1 MTFSMIR
8 MRLTYQRSFFLIVAL
23 WLLSCGANYAQV
35 QRPGTYKKLT
45 WQAPQEV
52 AVESGVFRKMT
63 GFAEAAYLPERN
75 YLPTVYLTETGIVE
89 RVEISEAEYRPLSPA
104 EQNSIPVSS
113 LKNFPEVI
121 ITHDVSRHR
130 QVSKINIVPLRL
142 NSSTG
147 AVEKLV
153 SFKYNFIKGSG
164 PATTGGPGQIAPTNH
179 RNYASSSVLAQG
191 DWFKI
196 GVTKSGVYKINVA
209 FLASLGLNP
218 ANINARNLAIF
229 GNGGGMLP
237 QANNIARPDDLIENA
252 IYVEGE
258 ADNRFDG
265 SDYILF
271 YAQGPDTWAYDSG
284 QSTFTHQKNIYSDT
298 AFYFVTV
305 KSSAGLRIQSQAPA
319 PSAQATLTEYDERA
333 FHEQELFN
341 LLKSGRQWYGEV
353 FDIGQSER
361 TIPFEATGLIPNSKV
376 RLTTN
381 VMASA
386 AGRETTFTIA
396 LNGNQAGI
404 INLPSIGGGY
414 YDSKGTTRS
423 ASFLLDAPAL
433 AQGRRLDVSLAY
445 DRKGLSA
452 AKAYL
457 NFITL
462 HYKRGLELY
471 GGQTAF
477 RAVEAVNG
485 NYEFRFRKAES
496 DLTVW
501 DVSTPSQPV
510 SQRIQNNGGLPSF
523 ITSSTGIP
531 KEFVAFKASSP
542 EIAAPLPSGKVINQN
557 LHALSNQV
565 PDLLIVTAPQFRAQ
579 AEKLANFRRD
589 HDGLTVVVATTTQIY
604 NEFSSGAQD
613 LTAIRDFAKMLY
625 DRGGDRLKY
634 LLLFG
639 GCSYDYKN
647 RVVNNTNFVPIYQTP
662 ESLHPINSFPSD
674 DYVGFLEDSKGAW
687 ANNHADLMDIGV
699 GRLPV
704 RNTQE
709 AEQIV
714 AKLMHYSGKASALG
728 KWRNRVVFVADDGD
742 FNLHQ
747 RDADDLASLFKQS
760 FLSAYNVNKIF
771 LDAFQQLPSPAG
783 NRSPQASRA
792 LNQAVQDGALFV
804 NYTGHGNTEQ
814 WTSASLIEPQM
825 IQNWN
830 NLDNLPFF
838 VTATCDFGVYDKPD
852 IFSGGQLILLSPNGG
867 GIGLITASRAVYS
880 NTNKLI
886 NASFYESAFIK
897 ERGEMPRLG
906 DVARNTKN
914 KSISGISNRNYALLG
929 DPSMRLAYPASG
941 AKITHIN
948 NKAVEPLKDTIRALD
963 RVTMQ
968 GIIELNGA
976 PDPDF
981 NGLVNVTVY
990 DKEATV
996 STLGFTPTSPVMQ
1009 FGLRNSVLFD
1019 GVAKVERGTF
1029 AFTFVVPKD
1038 ISYVFGEGKISLYAT
1053 RHNTLHD
1060 VHGANQEF
1068 VIGGNSLTAVA
1079 DNIPPDIQLFMNDES
1094 FVFGGYTDPDPMLIA
1109 RLADSSGINVSS
1121 TGIGREITAVLD
1133 GNRDDILILNRY
1145 YSADTND
1152 YTRGTVRYA
1161 LRGLAPG
1168 SHSLAFKAWD
1178 THNNS
1183 AESYL
1188 EFVVAEHA
1196 GLALQNVLNYPN
1208 PFTTY
1213 TTFHF
1218 DHNQAGKDLDVQVQI
1233 FTVTGKLLKTLQM
1246 QMFNSPAHVGH
1257 PGSAHEIAWDGK
1269 DDFGD
1274 KIGKGIYI
1282 YKVNVRSSDGAKAHK
1297 LEKLVIL
1304 N

>member
-1 MTFSMIR
+1 
-8 MRLTYQRSFFLIVAL
+8 MRLSFKRNIFFVLTL
-23 WLLSCGANYAQV
+23 WLLSHVAGYAQV
-35 QRPGTYKKLT
+35 QRSGKMKKLT

-52 AVESGVFRKMT
+52 AAEDGTFRKIA
-63 GFAEAAYLPERN
+63 GFGEA
-75 YLPTVYLTETGIVE
+75 VYLSEFNYVPAVYLIEQGTVQKVELTNTE
-89 RVEISEAEYRPLSPA
+89 YHPLTPA
-104 EQNSIPVSS
+104 EQASLPVAS
-113 LKNFPEVI
+113 LKSSPEI
-121 ITHDVSRHR
+121 LISHDVSQHR

-142 NSSTG
+142 NSATG
-147 AVEKLV
+147 VAEKLV
-153 SFKYNFIKGSG
+153 SFTYNLIMGSS
-164 PATTGGPGQIAPTNH
+164 PATMGGPGQIAPYNH
-179 RNYASSSVLAQG
+179 RNYASSSVMAQG
-191 DWFKI
+191 DWFKV
-196 GVTKSGVYKINVA
+196 GVTRSGIYKINVA
-209 FLASLGLNP
+209 FLNSLGLN
-218 ANINARNLAIF
+218 AAGVNARHLAVY

-237 QANNIARPDDLIENA
+237 QANSTDRPDDLVENA

-258 ADNRFDG
+258 ADGQFNG

-271 YAQGPDTWAYDSG
+271 YAHGPDTWTYDAA
-284 QSTFTHQKNIYSDT
+284 QSAFLHQKNIYSDT
-298 AFYFVTV
+298 AYYFITV
-305 KSSAGLRIQSQAPA
+305 KNTPGLRVQTQAA
-319 PSAQATLTEYDERA
+319 PTGAQATIAEFDERA
-333 FHEQELFN
+333 HHEQEVFN
-341 LLKSGRQWYGEV
+341 LLRSGRQWFGEM
-353 FDIGQSER
+353 FDAAQAER
-361 TIPFEATGLIPNSKV
+361 TVPFEATGLVPGTKV
-376 RLTTN
+376 RLTAN
-381 VMASA
+381 VMSTGQ
-386 AGRETTFTIA
+386 GRETSLAIR
-396 LNGNQAGI
+396 LNSNQAGVL
-404 INLPSIGGGY
+404 NFPSIGAGY
-414 YDSKGTTRS
+414 YDSKGVIRTGS
-423 ASFLLDAPAL
+423 YLLDAPAL
-433 AQGRRLDVSLAY
+433 AQGRRLDVSMAY
-445 DRKGLSA
+445 NRNGLTA

-462 HYKRGLELY
+462 QYKRSLELY
-471 GGQTAF
+471 GGQTSF
-477 RAVEAVNG
+477 RSVTALNG
-485 NYEFRFRKAES
+485 TYEYRFARAES
-496 DLTVW
+496 ELMVW
-501 DVSTPSQPV
+501 DVSTLALPVNQVLQNSGSQPTFRAISN
-510 SQRIQNNGGLPSF
+510 SQPREF
-523 ITSSTGIP
+523 I
-531 KEFVAFKASSP
+531 AFKPSSP
-542 EIAAPLPSGKVINQN
+542 ELPAPVAAGKVANQD
-557 LHALSNQV
+557 LHALGSQV

-579 AEKLANFRRD
+579 AEKLANFRRE
-589 HDGLTVVVATTTQIY
+589 HDGLTVVVATTSQIY

-625 DRGGDRLKY
+625 DKGGDRFKY

-647 RVVNNTNFVPIYQTP
+647 RLPNNTNFVPIYQTP

-674 DYVGFLEDSKGAW
+674 DYVGFLEDSKGTW
-687 ANNHADLMDIGV
+687 ANNQADLMDVGV

-704 RNTQE
+704 RTAQE
-709 AEQIV
+709 AEQMV
-714 AKLMHYSGKASALG
+714 AKLMHYSGRTSALG

-742 FNLHQ
+742 YNLHQ
-747 RDADDLASLFKQS
+747 RDADDLASLFRQP
-760 FLSAYNVNKIF
+760 FLAAYNVNKIY
-771 LDAFQQLPSPAG
+771 LDAFQQVPSPAG
-783 NRSPQASRA
+783 NRSPQASQA
-792 LNQAVQDGALFV
+792 LNQSVQDGALFV

-838 VTATCDFGVYDKPD
+838 VTATCDFGVYDKPE
-852 IFSGGQLILLSPNGG
+852 IFSGGQLILMSPNGG
-867 GIGLITASRAVYS
+867 GIGLITAARAVYS

-906 DVARNTKN
+906 DVSRNTKN

-929 DPSMRLAYPASG
+929 DPSMRLAYPGEG

-948 NKAVEPLKDTIRALD
+948 NKPVEPLKDTIRALD

-968 GIIELNGA
+968 GLIELNGT
-976 PDPDF
+976 PDTDF

-996 STLGFTPTSPVMQ
+996 STLGFTQTSPVMQ
-1009 FGLRNSVLFD
+1009 FGLRSSILFD
-1019 GVAKVERGTF
+1019 GVAKVENGAF

-1038 ISYVFGEGKISLYAT
+1038 ISYVFGEGKVSLYAT
-1053 RHNTLHD
+1053 RSNSLTD

-1068 VIGGNSLTAVA
+1068 IIGGNSLTAVN

-1094 FVFGGYTDPDPMLIA
+1094 FVFGGFTDPDPMLIA
-1109 RLADSSGINVSS
+1109 RLADSSGINVST

-1133 GNRDDILILNRY
+1133 GNNEDIIILNRY

-1152 YTRGTVRYA
+1152 YTKGTVRYG

-1168 SHSLAFKAWD
+1168 SHSLTFKAWD

-1188 EFVVAEHA
+1188 EFMVAENA

-1208 PFTTY
+1208 PFTSY

-1218 DHNQAGKDLDVQVQI
+1218 DHNHAGKDLDVQVQI
-1233 FTVTGKLLKTLQM
+1233 FTISGKLIKTLQT
-1246 QMFNSPAHVGH
+1246 QAFNSPSHVGH
-1257 PGSAHEIAWDGK
+1257 PGSASEIVWDGK